1 MVALLA
7 LGPWA
12 APTAP
17 AAASES
23 SLHAVWPGEITLTG
37 QAPSFASVQPR
48 PSASA
53 AVAPVAAAPARG
65 RTPASRG
72 RGLATGCDIH
82 GATVRSSGS
91 ARRREVALSFD
102 DGPWSD
108 TPQFLGVLERERVP
122 ATFFMIGR
130 QVPGHED
137 VLRRMLR
144 DGDAIGNHT
153 FDHADLRRLSAA
165 GVRHELSATN
175 DAIHHAVGYRPCLF
189 RPPYGSYDRTV
200 VRLAV
205 GRHMTTVIWDVD
217 PRDWSRPGTGTI
229 EQRVRA
235 QTRSGSIVL
244 MHDGGGPREQTLA
257 ALPHIIHS
265 LRGRGMRLVTVPDLL
280 GFRVRYRSR

>member
-1 MVALLA
+1 MQQNRNRSGEQEVLFIDPTHV
-7 LGPWA
+7 GPYR
-12 APTAP
+12 
-17 AAASES
+17 
-23 SLHAVWPGEITLTG
+23 TG
-37 QAPSFASVQPR
+37 DDPSIANGGPVIDTRGGAQRSYSI
-48 PSASA
+48 PS
-53 AVAPVAAAPARG
+53 G
-65 RTPASRG
+65 
-72 RGLATGCDIH
+72 H
-82 GATVRSSGS
+82 
-91 ARRREVALSFD
+91 VALSFD